1 VVVCLERC
9 ADLHMAQLIP
19 LPLTVSCFSKIPIGF
34 ILLVPSHPG
43 SPGQRAVKRVCVCI
57 YKAVCSH
64 LKQMLS
70 PPVSVCHFS
79 YRTYFILCIITS
91 LLALQELLCCG
102 SAGSVS
108 VGSKRTGAGAKV
120 GGGDRPM
127 ETSHVHTG
135 HVQRPR

>member
-1 VVVCLERC
+1 
-9 ADLHMAQLIP
+9 
-19 LPLTVSCFSKIPIGF
+19 
-34 ILLVPSHPG
+34 
-43 SPGQRAVKRVCVCI
+43 
-57 YKAVCSH
+57 
-64 LKQMLS
+64 MLS

-91 LLALQELLCCG
+91 LLTLQELLCCG

-108 VGSKRTGAGAKV
+108 VGSERTGAGAKV